1 MKNAKMDL
9 ELGSRV
15 VRTPRIGS
23 SGARATFEKTES
35 IREGFEESDEENLMA
50 SSPFCHEK

>member
-1 MKNAKMDL
+1 MKQIAKRNKMDL
-9 ELGSRV
+9 VERSE

-35 IREGFEESDEENLMA
+35 MREGIQMQAADRREE
-50 SSPFCHEK
+50 